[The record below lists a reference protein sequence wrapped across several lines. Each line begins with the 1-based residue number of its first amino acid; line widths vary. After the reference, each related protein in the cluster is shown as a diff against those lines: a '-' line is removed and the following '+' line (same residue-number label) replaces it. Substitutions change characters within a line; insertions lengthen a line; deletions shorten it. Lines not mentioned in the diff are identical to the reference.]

1 MTSARKRDS
10 LEDVSFSGL
19 DPSLDQFI
27 SDGLKSS
34 TMPSAG
40 SQNAEKRS
48 DNVNLY
54 ELVQTD
60 GTNVSKQYRRHS
72 YILRLLARVAS

>member
-1 MTSARKRDS
+1 MTSARKDS

-27 SDGLKSS
+27 SDGFKSS

-40 SQNAEKRS
+40 SQNAEKKS
-48 DNVNLY
+48 DMLICMN
-54 ELVQTD
+54 
-60 GTNVSKQYRRHS
+60 
-72 YILRLLARVAS
+72 